1 VCPKECVAL
10 PQKSKAAA
18 GLAVSLVVM
27 TTCEG
32 DIEGAA
38 RAVASAAAHGDQ
50 HSFSAGLTI
59 GAAALT
65 GDSMSI
71 ADGRQRSACACYM

>member
-1 VCPKECVAL
+1 M
-10 PQKSKAAA
+10 
-18 GLAVSLVVM
+18 SLVVM

-65 GDSMSI
+65 GDVYSMSI
-71 ADGRQRSACACYM
+71 ADGGQRSACACYM

>member
-1 VCPKECVAL
+1 MCPNECEAL
-10 PQKSKAAA
+10 PQKSKSAA

-32 DIEGAA
+32 DIDGAA
-38 RAVASAAAHGDQ
+38 RAVASAAADGDQ
-50 HSFSAGLTI
+50 HSFSAGLTV

-65 GDSMSI
+65 GI
-71 ADGRQRSACACYM
+71 AAYS